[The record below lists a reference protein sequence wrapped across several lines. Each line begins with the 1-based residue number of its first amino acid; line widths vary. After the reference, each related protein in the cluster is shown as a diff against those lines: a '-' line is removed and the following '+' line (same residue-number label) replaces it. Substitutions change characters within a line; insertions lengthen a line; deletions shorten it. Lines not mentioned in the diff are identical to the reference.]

1 MANIK
6 KSFNFRSGVQVDDDN
21 FVVNSNGLVG
31 IGSTVPTTHLDVAG
45 NIKTSGNV
53 TGEQANFNT
62 ITATTLNIENVST
75 TGSVSGSGV
84 KIGNPVGVVTAENVG
99 ETVTYYGDG
108 QYLQNLPTSQW
119 VDKDAGLGYISI
131 YAAGNV
137 GVSTDDPRHVFQVG
151 GTNDINAFEKGVGIN
166 SEGGIVATGVV
177 TATTFKGNVTGD
189 ITSSESTITQVKST
203 YAHNTG
209 IVTTSD
215 LHVTGIVTTPAIEG
229 VTLAS
234 YPHGSVKTIVV
245 TVDAKTS
252 DHRYSGQGNA
262 NGYFIDGK
270 ESPVLSFTP
279 GRTYRFDQSDSSN
292 SSYPLRFYYDE
303 AGTKPFTSGLN
314 VSGTEGSAGAYT
326 EITIREDSAQEL
338 YYLSAS
344 GATLVG
350 NVIITNAT
358 AKINNLHSV
367 GVITATQFDGDITGN
382 VTSNTSTFTR
392 VDTTNLEATGI
403 GTISDLES
411 DRSVIGI
418 VTATKGHITDSL
430 GVGVNNPTRAI
441 EVYSA
446 GISTVDIVGKENAT
460 ISIGQNQTSLAGIGE
475 STAKIRFGSQDKTFD
490 IINGDLGDFNSYIH
504 SGNFTGINT
513 GGFNWIY
520 GQTNAKL
527 MTLSYKGHLGINKS
541 DPEVQLDVVGHST
554 FTGSVR
560 VIGDLEIDG
569 GNLIGGNASL
579 PAIIDASDINRPS
592 GISTFGGID
601 VNDIIEVA
609 NGVAIGTAR
618 ENIWSATALDA
629 QRSIGL
635 FSSVGIGTTFTHVDN
650 TINGHVSVLP
660 ESNVGIGTTVATC
673 ALDFAFAG
681 IPNTFLSLLP
691 RVTTTERNNLVYLE
705 PGSIIW
711 NSTDG
716 QIQYWNSGW
725 NSLT

>member
-31 IGSTVPTTHLDVAG
+31 IGSTIPTTHLDVAG
-45 NIKTSGNV
+45 NIKTTGNV

-62 ITATTLNIENVST
+62 ITATTLNIENTAISGST
-75 TGSVSGSGV
+75 SGSGV
-84 KIGNPVGVVTAENVG
+84 KIGDPVGVITAENVG

-108 QYLQNLPTSQW
+108 QHLDNLPTSQW
-119 VDKDAGLGYISI
+119 IDKDAGLGYISI

-151 GTNDINAFEKGVGIN
+151 GNNDINAFEKGVGIN

-203 YAHNTG
+203 NVHNTG

-229 VTLAS
+229 VTLVS
-234 YPHGSVKTIVV
+234 YPHGSVKTLVV

-292 SSYPLRFYYDE
+292 ASYPLRFYYDE
-303 AGTKPFTSGLN
+303 AGTKPFTDGLN

-326 EITIREDSAQEL
+326 EIIIKEDSAQEL

-367 GVITATQFDGDITGN
+367 GVITATEFKGNITGDI
-382 VTSNTSTFTR
+382 TSNTSTFTR

-403 GTISDLES
+403 GTVADLES

-418 VTATKGHITDSL
+418 VTATKAHVTDTL

-460 ISIGQNQTSLAGIGE
+460 ISIGQNQNSLTGIAE

-490 IINGDLGDFNSYIH
+490 LINGDLGDFNSYIH

-527 MTLSYKGHLGINKS
+527 MSLSYKGHLGINKS

-569 GNLIGGNASL
+569 GQLIGGNASL
-579 PAIIDASDINRPS
+579 PPIIDASDINRPS
-592 GISTFGGID
+592 GISTFGDID
-601 VNDIIEVA
+601 VNNIIEVT

-618 ENIWSATALDA
+618 ENIWNATALDA
-629 QRSIGL
+629 QRSVGL
-635 FSSVGIGTTFTHVDN
+635 FAAVGIGTTFTHVDN
-650 TINGHVSVLP
+650 TINGHVAVLSD
-660 ESNVGIGTTVATC
+660 SNVGIGTTVATC
-673 ALDFAFAG
+673 AVDFAFAG
-681 IPNTFLSLLP
+681 IPNMRHMKLP

-716 QIQYWNSGW
+716 EIQYWNSGW

>member
-31 IGSTVPTTHLDVAG
+31 IGSTIPTTHLDVAG
-45 NIKTSGNV
+45 NIKTTGNV

-62 ITATTLNIENVST
+62 ITATTLNIENT
-75 TGSVSGSGV
+75 AITGSTSGSGV
-84 KIGNPVGVVTAENVG
+84 KIGDPVGVITAENVG

-108 QYLQNLPTSQW
+108 QHLDNLPTSQW
-119 VDKDAGLGYISI
+119 IDKDAGLGYISI

-151 GTNDINAFEKGVGIN
+151 GNNNINAFEKGVGIN

-203 YAHNTG
+203 NVHNTG

-229 VTLAS
+229 VSLVS
-234 YPHGSVKTIVV
+234 YPHGSVKTLVV

-292 SSYPLRFYYDE
+292 ASYPLRFYYDE
-303 AGTKPFTSGLN
+303 AGTKAFTDGLN
-314 VSGTEGSAGAYT
+314 VSGTEGNAGAYT
-326 EITIREDSAQEL
+326 EITIKEDSAQEL

-367 GVITATQFDGDITGN
+367 GVITATEFKGDITGDI
-382 VTSNTSTFTR
+382 TSNTSTFTR

-403 GTISDLES
+403 GTVADLES

-418 VTATKGHITDSL
+418 VTATKAHVIDTL

-460 ISIGQNQTSLAGIGE
+460 ISIGQNQNSLTGIAE

-490 IINGDLGDFNSYIH
+490 LINGDLGDFNSYIH

-520 GQTNAKL
+520 GQTNDKL

-592 GISTFGGID
+592 GISTFGDID
-601 VNDIIEVA
+601 VNNIIEIT

-618 ENIWSATALDA
+618 ENIWNATALDA
-629 QRSIGL
+629 QRSVGL
-635 FSSVGIGTTFTHVDN
+635 FAAVGIGTTFTHVDN
-650 TINGHVSVLP
+650 TINGHVAVLSD
-660 ESNVGIGTTVATC
+660 SNVGIGTTVATC
-673 ALDFAFAG
+673 AVDFAFAG
-681 IPNTFLSLLP
+681 IPNMRHMKLP
-691 RVTTTERNNLVYLE
+691 RVTTTERDNLVYLE

-716 QIQYWNSGW
+716 EIQYWNSGW

>member
-382 VTSNTSTFTR
+382 ITSNTSTFTR

-430 GVGVNNPTRAI
+430 GVGVNNPTRSI

-681 IPNTFLSLLP
+681 IPNMRHMKLP

>member
-31 IGSTVPTTHLDVAG
+31 IGSTIPTTHLDVAG
-45 NIKTSGNV
+45 NIKTTGNV

-62 ITATTLNIENVST
+62 ITATTLNIENTSVS
-75 TGSVSGSGV
+75 GSTSGSGV
-84 KIGNPVGVVTAENVG
+84 KIGDPVGVITAENVG

-108 QYLQNLPTSQW
+108 QYLDNLPTSQW
-119 VDKDAGLGYISI
+119 IDKDAGLGYISI

-151 GTNDINAFEKGVGIN
+151 GNNDINAFEKGVGIN

-203 YAHNTG
+203 HVHNTG

-229 VTLAS
+229 VTLVS
-234 YPHGSVKTIVV
+234 YPHGSVKTLVV
-245 TVDAKTS
+245 TVDTKTS

-292 SSYPLRFYYDE
+292 ASYPLRFYYDE
-303 AGTKPFTSGLN
+303 AGTKAFTDGLN
-314 VSGTEGSAGAYT
+314 VSGTEGNAGAYT
-326 EITIREDSAQEL
+326 EITIKEDSAQEL

-367 GVITATQFDGDITGN
+367 GVITATEFKGDIIGN
-382 VTSNTSTFTR
+382 ITSNTSTFTR

-403 GTISDLES
+403 GTVADLES

-418 VTATKGHITDSL
+418 VTATKAHVTDTL

-441 EVYSA
+441 EVYSS

-460 ISIGQNQTSLAGIGE
+460 ISIGQNQNSLTGIAE

-490 IINGDLGDFNSYIH
+490 LINGDLGDFNSYIH

-527 MTLSYKGHLGINKS
+527 MSLSYKGHLGINKS

-592 GISTFGGID
+592 GISTFGDID
-601 VNDIIEVA
+601 VNNIIEIT

-618 ENIWSATALDA
+618 ENIWNSTALDA
-629 QRSIGL
+629 QRSTGL
-635 FSSVGIGTTFTHVDN
+635 FAGVGIGTTFTHVDN

-681 IPNTFLSLLP
+681 IPNMRHMKLP

-716 QIQYWNSGW
+716 EIQYWNSGW

>member
-31 IGSTVPTTHLDVAG
+31 IGSTIPTTHLDVAG
-45 NIKTSGNV
+45 NIKTTGNV

-62 ITATTLNIENVST
+62 ITATTLNIENT
-75 TGSVSGSGV
+75 AITGSTSGSGV
-84 KIGNPVGVVTAENVG
+84 KIGDPVGVITAENVG

-108 QYLQNLPTSQW
+108 QHLDNLPTSQW
-119 VDKDAGLGYISI
+119 IDKDAGLGYISI

-151 GTNDINAFEKGVGIN
+151 GNNDINAFEKGVGIN

-203 YAHNTG
+203 YIHNTG

-215 LHVTGIVTTPAIEG
+215 LHVSGIVTTPAIEG
-229 VTLAS
+229 VSLVS
-234 YPHGSVKTIVV
+234 YPHGSVKTLVV

-292 SSYPLRFYYDE
+292 ASYPLRFYYDE
-303 AGTKPFTSGLN
+303 AGTKAFTDGLN
-314 VSGTEGSAGAYT
+314 VSGTEGTAGAYT
-326 EITIREDSAQEL
+326 EITIKEDSAQEL

-367 GVITATQFDGDITGN
+367 GVITATEFKGDITGDI
-382 VTSNTSTFTR
+382 TSNTSTFTR

-403 GTISDLES
+403 GTVADLES

-418 VTATKGHITDSL
+418 VTATKAHVTDTL

-460 ISIGQNQTSLAGIGE
+460 ISIGQNQNSLTGIAE

-490 IINGDLGDFNSYIH
+490 LINGDLGDFNSYIH

-592 GISTFGGID
+592 GISTFGDID
-601 VNDIIEVA
+601 VNNIIEIT

-618 ENIWSATALDA
+618 ENIWNATALDA
-629 QRSIGL
+629 QKSTGL
-635 FSSVGIGTTFTHVDN
+635 FAGVGIGTTFTHVDN

-681 IPNTFLSLLP
+681 IPNMRHMKLP
-691 RVTTTERNNLVYLE
+691 RVTTTERDNLVYLE

>member
-31 IGSTVPTTHLDVAG
+31 IGSTIPTTHLDVAG
-45 NIKTSGNV
+45 NIKTTGNV

-62 ITATTLNIENVST
+62 ITATTLNIENT
-75 TGSVSGSGV
+75 AITGSTSGSGV
-84 KIGNPVGVVTAENVG
+84 KIGDPVGVITAENVG

-108 QYLQNLPTSQW
+108 QHLDNLPTSQW
-119 VDKDAGLGYISI
+119 IDKDAGLGYISI

-151 GTNDINAFEKGVGIN
+151 GNNDINAFEKGVGIN

-203 YAHNTG
+203 HVHNTG

-229 VTLAS
+229 VSLVS
-234 YPHGSVKTIVV
+234 YPHGSVKTLVV

-292 SSYPLRFYYDE
+292 ASYPLRFYYDE
-303 AGTKPFTSGLN
+303 AGTKAFTDGLN
-314 VSGTEGSAGAYT
+314 VSGTEGTAGAYT

-367 GVITATQFDGDITGN
+367 GVITATEFKGDITGDI
-382 VTSNTSTFTR
+382 TSNTSTFTR

-403 GTISDLES
+403 GTVADLES

-418 VTATKGHITDSL
+418 VTATKAHVTDTL

-460 ISIGQNQTSLAGIGE
+460 ISIGQNQNSLTGIAE

-490 IINGDLGDFNSYIH
+490 LINGDLGDFNSYIH

-592 GISTFGGID
+592 GISTFGDID
-601 VNDIIEVA
+601 VNNIIEIT

-618 ENIWSATALDA
+618 ENIWNATALDA
-629 QRSIGL
+629 QKSTGL
-635 FSSVGIGTTFTHVDN
+635 FAGVGIGTTFTHVDN

-681 IPNTFLSLLP
+681 IPNMRHMKLP
-691 RVTTTERNNLVYLE
+691 RVTTTERDNLVYLE

-716 QIQYWNSGW
+716 EIQYWNSGW